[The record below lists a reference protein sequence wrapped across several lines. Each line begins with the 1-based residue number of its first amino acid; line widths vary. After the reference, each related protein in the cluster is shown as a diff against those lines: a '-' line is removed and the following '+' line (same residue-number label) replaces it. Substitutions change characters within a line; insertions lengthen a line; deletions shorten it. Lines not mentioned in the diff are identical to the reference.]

1 MAYLRLTELGSGA
14 SREFHG
20 EEVRIGRHPELEL
33 ALRGPGSDVVSAHHA
48 RFVFRAARWWIEDLG
63 SRNGTYLGERQ
74 LSAGAAEPLEP
85 GSIVG
90 LGRRGPRFRIDSVA
104 DAGAT
109 VREPEAAAPPIFPSP
124 APKAAPPPSAPI
136 APAAVVK
143 LVLED
148 ARSGAR
154 YEARAPRV
162 RIGRGRECEIRPLGG
177 DDQLLSRVHSEIELK
192 TGGRIVVR
200 DCHSANG
207 TYLNGEYLECERELA
222 QGDQIALGEDGP
234 VLVVE
239 KLSVSVSGEG
249 LTSLIIRRIA
259 EDVSRRST
267 ARLRRVV
274 WSFVALLAVLTSAL
288 FMLAE
293 RRERETS
300 AVLEAQR
307 RQLEEQ
313 RQALEDYRRALAA
326 QQATTDSVLWA
337 ATTENQRLR
346 TELMGAVASSAP
358 AATVDSL
365 RLALGAAEQRTEA
378 LEASLARSQAALAR
392 QLAAGDSLRRQA
404 DAEVARLRTEL
415 ERARGAQLSAALV
428 DSLRRAIQDAERQA
442 ADIGAQLRAVSGV
455 NLAALAQA
463 NQGAVGLVTVFRGVE
478 LFDGSGFAITPSGHF
493 VTNRHVVRPG
503 GSPADSLFV
512 TMADQRY
519 MELADVV
526 AVAEPG
532 GPDLALLR
540 IRNYSGAHIARVDWS
555 GSRAHQG
562 EPAALIGFP
571 AGIGAAL
578 DQSRTVRTSMSAGIF
593 SKVTADLIQ
602 FDGFTVEGSS
612 GSPVFNAQ
620 GEVVAVHRGSLRG
633 ATGLGFAVPIGQL
646 LTILPPALRAELGPG
661 S

>member
-1 MAYLRLTELGSGA
+1 
-14 SREFHG
+14 
-20 EEVRIGRHPELEL
+20 
-33 ALRGPGSDVVSAHHA
+33 
-48 RFVFRAARWWIEDLG
+48 
-63 SRNGTYLGERQ
+63 
-74 LSAGAAEPLEP
+74 
-85 GSIVG
+85 
-90 LGRRGPRFRIDSVA
+90 
-104 DAGAT
+104 
-109 VREPEAAAPPIFPSP
+109 
-124 APKAAPPPSAPI
+124 
-136 APAAVVK
+136 VK